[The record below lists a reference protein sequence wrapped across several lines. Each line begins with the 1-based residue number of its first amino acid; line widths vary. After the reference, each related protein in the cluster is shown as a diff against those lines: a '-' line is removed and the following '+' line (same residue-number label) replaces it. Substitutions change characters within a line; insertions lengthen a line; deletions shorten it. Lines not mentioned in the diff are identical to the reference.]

1 MNFILFSLIA
11 GLFVKIK
18 KPDST
23 DSLCLVHIVPI
34 ETFMPRVKFPQ
45 PDMSWITGVTLHL
58 D

>member
-1 MNFILFSLIA
+1 MQLIFILFSLIA

-34 ETFMPRVKFPQ
+34 ETFMPQV
-45 PDMSWITGVTLHL
+45 
-58 D
+58 